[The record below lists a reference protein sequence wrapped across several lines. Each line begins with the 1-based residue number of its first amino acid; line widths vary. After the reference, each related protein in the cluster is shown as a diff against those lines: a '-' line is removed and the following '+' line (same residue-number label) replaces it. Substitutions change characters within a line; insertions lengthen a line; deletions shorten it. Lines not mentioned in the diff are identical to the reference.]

1 MFDDYEDNRNK
12 KNEQDNFITLY
23 NKALNTNSEL
33 FLRSGNYYIKVFD
46 FHKYLSFP
54 TDFCYYKSDST
65 FHKIAINKYLSF
77 PTDFF
82 YYKSDSTFHK
92 IAINKQ
98 VNIIIKKVKYI
109 SCFVAPY
116 NLKDL
121 IQIIFQRSTWE
132 LIEINNDDLLNGYNS
147 IFLDQ
152 KVTSNIVSIELVD
165 KNNINVIFNEKDKL
179 ISKNIKI

>member
-54 TDFCYYKSDST
+54 TDFC
-65 FHKIAINKYLSF
+65 
-77 PTDFF
+77 

>member
-1 MFDDYEDNRNK
+1 MFEDYEDNRNK

-33 FLRSGNYYIKVFD
+33 FLTSGNYYIKVFD

-54 TDFCYYKSDST
+54 TDFC
-65 FHKIAINKYLSF
+65 
-77 PTDFF
+77 

-152 KVTSNIVSIELVD
+152 KIKSSIVSIELVE
-165 KNNINVIFNEKDKL
+165 KNKIKL
-179 ISKNIKI
+179 IINEEDNLICKYIKIANLN